1 MQLQTLVRPLD
12 VLCRIGPNQFILV
25 THQKNIEDCHN
36 RSFHRF
42 KEKLTTKRIKT
53 PIGTLSV
60 ELAMAIY
67 AAEIARHQISS
78 AELLI
83 SNCIKVMEKEKAKAS
98 GKIETGAL
106 L

>member
-1 MQLQTLVRPLD
+1 
-12 VLCRIGPNQFILV
+12 
-25 THQKNIEDCHN
+25 
-36 RSFHRF
+36 
-42 KEKLTTKRIKT
+42 
-53 PIGTLSV
+53 V

>member
-1 MQLQTLVRPLD
+1 
-12 VLCRIGPNQFILV
+12 
-25 THQKNIEDCHN
+25 
-36 RSFHRF
+36 
-42 KEKLTTKRIKT
+42 
-53 PIGTLSV
+53 
-60 ELAMAIY
+60 MAIY

-83 SNCIKVMEKEKAKAS
+83 NSCIKVMEKAKAS